1 MFKSPFGS
9 PASSSSPTRGELES
23 TLDFLLS
30 NPPVKLLFN
39 DLSEE
44 DCFKDIDDED

>member
-1 MFKSPFGS
+1 
-9 PASSSSPTRGELES
+9 
-23 TLDFLLS
+23 LS